1 MSETGQNR
9 FEIDLD
15 EIERQLRRS
24 AELGPTNA
32 APPPDPL
39 AELARIVGQDDPFKG
54 ILGDTKR
61 PQPAGERREPTLEP
75 PAQSPAPPLP
85 RSQADA
91 ILTAEDRSV
100 LGTAPL
106 RGEDPPEAEPPF
118 DPVARS
124 YGTDAQVFDTEEFT
138 PAEPRRSRRRLGAV
152 MALVALTAVGAAGA
166 FTWRN
171 MGGNFVSSGPPP
183 LIKADNAPLKVAPEN
198 PGGMDIPNQNRQIYE
213 GRSDSGRSRVL
224 DRQEQPID
232 VRELARQMPPPEAP
246 PALVVPPAPAPTAPR
261 SNGVVAAAP
270 ATPQAAAPPVA
281 SPGPAAQEPP
291 RPGVNTTVAALPPAP
306 TAAPPA
312 PAAPRN
318 SALNALGEPRRV
330 RTVAV
335 RPDGSAIGASGGLMV
350 SDPNLSILPAGEM
363 PPPVSVATTA
373 IPANAAVLPQTAPGT
388 TAGADGSTPA
398 TAATPIQVLPPSR
411 PNTVAAAG
419 PTPAEQIPGSL
430 FAPTDTGRTDGAET
444 SGAQPGV
451 AVRPPARPARIG
463 QRVAATDSIAEVPDG
478 QTSAAPGTTR
488 TYSVQLAVRPT
499 EDAARAAYDQ
509 LADKFATDIGGKP
522 ATVTQAQVNG
532 RSVFRVR
539 VTPLS
544 REEANTLCTRLKAS
558 GGQCF
563 VVAN

>member
-24 AELGPTNA
+24 AELGPANA
-32 APPPDPL
+32 APPADPL
-39 AELARIVGQDDPFKG
+39 AELARIVGQDDPFMG
-54 ILGDTKR
+54 ILGETKR
-61 PQPAGERREPTLEP
+61 PQGAGERREPTLEP
-75 PAQSPAPPLP
+75 LEQQPVPPLP
-85 RSQADA
+85 RSQADP
-91 ILTAEDRSV
+91 ILTAEDRGV

-106 RGEDPPEAEPPF
+106 RGAAPSEAEVSF

-124 YGTDAQVFDTEEFT
+124 YGADAPVFDTDEFA
-138 PAEPRRSRRRLGAV
+138 PMEPRRSRRRLGAV
-152 MALVALTAVGAAGA
+152 MALLALTAVGAAGA

-232 VRELARQMPPPEAP
+232 VREMARQMPPPEAP
-246 PALVVPPAPAPTAPR
+246 AA
-261 SNGVVAAAP
+261 VVAP
-270 ATPQAAAPPVA
+270 AAPPPIA
-281 SPGPAAQEPP
+281 SPGPAAQNPAGS
-291 RPGVNTTVAALPPAP
+291 GVNTTVAALPPPPA
-306 TAAPPA
+306 AAPAA

-335 RPDGSAIGASGGLMV
+335 RPDGSAIGASGGVMV
-350 SDPNLSILPAGEM
+350 SDPNIPILPTGEL

-373 IPANAAVLPQTAPGT
+373 IPANAAVLPQAVPA
-388 TAGADGSTPA
+388 AGAAADGSTPA
-398 TAATPIQVLPPSR
+398 TTATPIQVLPPSR
-411 PNTVAAAG
+411 PTTVAAAG
-419 PTPAEQIPGSL
+419 TAPTSAEQTPGSL
-430 FAPTDTGRTDGAET
+430 FAAADSGRPEAAA
-444 SGAQPGV
+444 AQPGGGNAV
-451 AVRPPARPARIG
+451 AVRPPARPSRIG
-463 QRVAATDSIAEVPDG
+463 QQVAATDSIAQLPEG
-478 QTSAAPGTTR
+478 QASAPPGTPR

-499 EDAARAAYDQ
+499 EDAARTAYDQ
-509 LADKFATDIGGKP
+509 LADKFATDLGGKP

-544 REEANTLCTRLKAS
+544 REDANTLCTRLKAS

-563 VVAN
+563 VAAN